1 MQRDQPSACDGALTG
16 LPQNGQTWALSATCF
31 PQWLQYIVITSA
43 SFSLSEWFAISLT
56 FSFHWW
62 EMIRS
67 PFWRSSGWSYPFQ
80 LSSLSPLHGPL
91 YPWNEWERGEVV
103 KFEKIFEKILEGRM
117 TFHKIIAED
126 TLNFSISWQFSQPF
140 NILQKVYKIV
150 RSCGKA
156 KGYLQNLEEKR
167 SAL

>member
-1 MQRDQPSACDGALTG
+1 MA
-16 LPQNGQTWALSATCF
+16 
-31 PQWLQYIVITSA
+31 
-43 SFSLSEWFAISLT
+43 
-56 FSFHWW
+56 
-62 EMIRS
+62 
-67 PFWRSSGWSYPFQ
+67 
-80 LSSLSPLHGPL
+80 
-91 YPWNEWERGEVV
+91 
-103 KFEKIFEKILEGRM
+103 
-117 TFHKIIAED
+117 FHKIIAED